1 MGRTRW
7 AITNLAVASVLVW
20 AASAVGAPPAP
31 TVVASGRITPSPDSV
46 PLDKLDPRIRGEIR
60 AVIERPSIAAQGPAE
75 VFACRPEH
83 YYWFLDHPDR
93 AVAAW
98 RRLGAKCVSINPQ
111 GNGLF
116 GWSDE
121 NGSAVTWQTVYCD
134 AEKRVWYAWGKVRP
148 GALLPLV
155 PVRVVVVL
163 HHKER
168 PGADGGTMIHH
179 YSDMF
184 MHTDSKT
191 AGLVAKMLGASAP
204 RLAEQGLGQ
213 LQMFF
218 SALSYYCDRNPRSA
232 AALLED

>member
-1 MGRTRW
+1 MAGYRWLIASAMLGLSVATAAGAPTIAGAGRT
-7 AITNLAVASVLVW
+7 V
-20 AASAVGAPPAP
+20 
-31 TVVASGRITPSPDSV
+31 PSPDVV
-46 PLDKLDPRIRGEIR
+46 PLAKLPASIRDEIRG
-60 AVIERPSIAAQGPAE
+60 VIERPTIAAQGPAE
-75 VFACRPEH
+75 VFTCKPEQ

-93 AVAAW
+93 AVVAW
-98 RRLGAKCVSINPQ
+98 RRLGAKCVSINPH

-232 AALLED
+232 AALLDEN